1 MHELQF
7 KQAVQ
12 ACPLRDISQDI
23 LPPLRRRVVKKSK
36 HQASRRES
44 CRRRRRRRQVV
55 SWCHR
60 RRGRRG
66 RRRVVGRCLVVL
78 HAPEIAGRAGGLR
91 VRHQHP
97 ETHGQQVQKTA

>member
-1 MHELQF
+1 MWSRSPNTKPAAERV
-7 KQAVQ
+7 AVV
-12 ACPLRDISQDI
+12 AVA
-23 LPPLRRRVVKKSK
+23 VVK
-36 HQASRRES
+36 
-44 CRRRRRRRQVV
+44 VV